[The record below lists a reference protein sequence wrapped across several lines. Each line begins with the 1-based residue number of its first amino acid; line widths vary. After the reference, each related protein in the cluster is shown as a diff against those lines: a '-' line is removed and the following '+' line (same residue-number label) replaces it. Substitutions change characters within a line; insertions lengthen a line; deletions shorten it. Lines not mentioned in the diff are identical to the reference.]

1 MERSMTG
8 IHKGRGRENGENS
21 LKGKQWRRGKENRE
35 RLSFKERFLHNEGGF
50 GMNELL
56 GIAAALIIAG
66 FVIIP
71 GLRKF
76 ADTLMD
82 ALSSWWG
89 STIENRIFP
98 TSVSSVLA
106 LVQQIFPFV

>member
-21 LKGKQWRRGKENRE
+21 LIGKQWRRGKESRE

-76 ADTLMD
+76 AGTLMD

-89 STIENRIFP
+89 STIEKHIFS
-98 TSVSSVLA
+98 TSVLDLA
-106 LVQQIFPFV
+106 QQIVPFV